1 MQTQDAKSIAVVE
14 SFPTCVDAGR
24 TIYTA
29 WFGNVAFM
37 PQTKAVGTDPLGHVW
52 GDWTVTKPATETEE
66 GEETRTCGRCGVTET
81 RAMPKIVP
89 GVVTY
94 RCVSDEATWTLGSD
108 EPVVFTFERNAAD
121 ELTFSHFTGVSVD
134 DKALEASAFNAVAG
148 SVVLTLKPE
157 YLNTL
162 DEGKHSVKALFD
174 DGDPAEATL
183 VVRPAEE
190 EGKEENKE
198 EGKEENKEER
208 KEEKKEEGKEEG
220 KKGSEKKSG
229 GETSPTDGTPS
240 ASGAS
245 NVSNVS
251 GTSRIST
258 TTSNASTHSRHG
270 RCHTLL
276 GNRPAPGRTRRN
288 GLRGSLS
295 VSREEEHALGL
306 KIAVIL
312 TFPKSHA
319 LLGRDVVVS
328 AISEMEDLW
337 TGAQWWDEPVPPCVV
352 KVR

>member
-1 MQTQDAKSIAVVE
+1 METQDAKSIAVVE

-37 PQTKAVGTDPLGHVW
+37 PQTKVVGTDPLGHVW

-66 GEETRTCGRCGVTET
+66 GEETRTCGRCGMTET

-162 DEGKHSVKALFD
+162 DEGKHTVKALFD

-183 VVRPAEE
+183 VVRPAE
-190 EGKEENKE
+190 
-198 EGKEENKEER
+198 
-208 KEEKKEEGKEEG
+208 EEGKEEG

-258 TTSNASTHSRHG
+258 TTSNASTRTPATADATPSLAIV
-270 RCHTLL
+270 LL
-276 GNRPAPGRTRRN
+276 LA
-288 GLRGSLS
+288 
-295 VSREEEHALGL
+295 ALGATAYVAAFL
-306 KIAVIL
+306 CRAKRNTPLV
-312 TFPKSHA
+312 
-319 LLGRDVVVS
+319 
-328 AISEMEDLW
+328 
-337 TGAQWWDEPVPPCVV
+337 
-352 KVR
+352 

>member
-1 MQTQDAKSIAVVE
+1 METQDAKSIAVVE

-37 PQTKAVGTDPLGHVW
+37 PQTKVVGTDPLGHVW

-94 RCVSDEATWTLGSD
+94 RCVSDEVSWTQGSA
-108 EPVVFTFERNAAD
+108 EPVVFTFERNTAD
-121 ELTFSHFTGVSVD
+121 ELTFSHFTGVTVD
-134 DKALEASAFNAVAG
+134 DKTLEASAYDAVAG

-162 DEGKHSVKALFD
+162 DEGKHTVKALFD

-190 EGKEENKE
+190 ERKEENKE
-198 EGKEENKEER
+198 ES
-208 KEEKKEEGKEEG
+208 KEEG

-258 TTSNASTHSRHG
+258 TTSNASTRTPATADATPSLAIV
-270 RCHTLL
+270 LL
-276 GNRPAPGRTRRN
+276 LA
-288 GLRGSLS
+288 
-295 VSREEEHALGL
+295 ALG
-306 KIAVIL
+306 A
-312 TFPKSHA
+312 TA
-319 LLGRDVVVS
+319 
-328 AISEMEDLW
+328 
-337 TGAQWWDEPVPPCVV
+337 CVAAFLCRAKRNTPLV
-352 KVR
+352 